1 MFSQYL
7 QQVEGIAS
15 YPLISLF
22 IFIPFFIIVLFIVFK
37 MRKEHTDYMSNLPL
51 DEYRESERISS

>member
-7 QQVEGIAS
+7 QQIEGIAS

-22 IFIPFFIIVLFIVFK
+22 IFIPFFIIVLFIVFR

-51 DEYRESERISS
+51 DEYCDSERTSV

>member
-7 QQVEGIAS
+7 QQIEGIAS

-22 IFIPFFIIVLFIVFK
+22 IFIPFFIIVLFIVLRMK
-37 MRKEHTDYMSNLPL
+37 KEHTDYMSNLPL
-51 DEYRESERISS
+51 DECYDSEGTSL

>member
-7 QQVEGIAS
+7 QQIEGIAS

-22 IFIPFFIIVLFIVFK
+22 IFIPFFIIVLFIVLR

-51 DEYRESERISS
+51 DEYRDSERMSL

>member
-7 QQVEGIAS
+7 ESIEGIAS

-22 IFIPFFIIVLFIVFK
+22 IFIPFFIGVLIYVVRMK
-37 MRKEHTDYMSNLPL
+37 KEDVDRMSNLPL
-51 DEYRESERISS
+51 N

>member
-7 QQVEGIAS
+7 QQIEGIAT

-22 IFIPFFIIVLFIVFK
+22 IFIPFFIIVLFIAIRMK
-37 MRKEHTDYMSNLPL
+37 KEYTDHMSRLPL
-51 DEYRESERISS
+51 DEIQNSERI